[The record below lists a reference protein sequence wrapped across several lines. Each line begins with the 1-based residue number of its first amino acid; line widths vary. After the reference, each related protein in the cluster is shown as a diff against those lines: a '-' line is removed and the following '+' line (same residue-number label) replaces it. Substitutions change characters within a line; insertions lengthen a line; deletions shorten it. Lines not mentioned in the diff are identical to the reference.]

1 MLKGFKDFIL
11 RGNVIELSIAVVV
24 GTAFTALVSAFTANI
39 VNPILAAAGGVET
52 HGLGFYVWPGNDKTF
67 VNIGAVV
74 TAFLTF
80 LITAAVVYFIFVA
93 PMNRINR
100 MVKNRLKARR
110 ARGETDPGRHRAAGR
125 DPRPAGHVWPVR
137 NPTAAAPAPGST
149 RTGTRSAGP
158 GPSRSQPPSELRT
171 AALWRAG
178 GPEYFDVDAPPRG
191 PGCRGGT
198 PCRTLA
204 GTTSWWTNWT
214 GILPIRPARGW
225 TG

>member
-24 GTAFTALVSAFTANI
+24 GTAFTALVSAFTANV

-100 MVKNRLKARR
+100 MVKNRLNAAEPEEKPIPADTALLAEIRDLLANLAGPDSAAAR
-110 ARGETDPGRHRAAGR
+110 ARAGEHPDGEYPDGKAHSSE
-125 DPRPAGHVWPVR
+125 PAGTAIRTHV
-137 NPTAAAPAPGST
+137 
-149 RTGTRSAGP
+149 
-158 GPSRSQPPSELRT
+158 
-171 AALWRAG
+171 
-178 GPEYFDVDAPPRG
+178 
-191 PGCRGGT
+191 
-198 PCRTLA
+198 
-204 GTTSWWTNWT
+204 
-214 GILPIRPARGW
+214 
-225 TG
+225 